1 MYFLPSSTYLLYK
14 YIYTVYTFII
24 YYQIYTYCHSG
35 PSILDSGC
43 GDNLKTCSV
52 SQVTVH
58 PTASGWVYFRGIYT
72 GDRKQEMTT
81 AVRSDNGR
89 SLNVEYNVW
98 IEQLDGDEEYL
109 QIVDHFETSD
119 VSFTYEITSV
129 TGNQHSPQFVQYE
142 YLLNVS
148 EASRVDDELLH
159 LTATDLDPDQHIVYS
174 IKHDY
179 DVLPFGVNETTG
191 VLRLAHLLDREDT
204 DVYSFDIIAT
214 DSGTPER
221 RATTS
226 ILVRVID
233 VNDNS
238 PVFNDFPDTINIE
251 TSAAAGYV
259 LLIVLATDPDEGRNG
274 TTDIELTSSTS
285 LFAFNSSS
293 GELSVAESLRDKLGR
308 HVATFAAR
316 DNANDPR
323 STEKPITINVVNENI
338 YPPHFSSPGYT
349 FQCSEATEEGI
360 NIGQVSAID
369 PNGDSVQYE
378 MVDLYGISLPFVI
391 NPSSGNISTATKL
404 DREMFPNYVFL
415 VLAIDN
421 GGQPTGPKTDTTTV
435 QVIVEDVNDNA
446 PVFPSDTF
454 AVSVWENCPLD
465 TDVLQTM
472 ATDKDAESNGA
483 IANYSFG
490 FPSTDAA
497 FFKLVNVGE
506 RVSVVV
512 SRSIDAEAHGEFRV
526 NLVAVDGGSPALT
539 SSALVVVKVLDVN
552 DNPPA
557 FEDDSVEILL
567 PRSTVANTRI
577 YTAHATDADVTEEHG
592 TYLQN
597 VPQTDS
603 YG

>member
-1 MYFLPSSTYLLYK
+1 
-14 YIYTVYTFII
+14 
-24 YYQIYTYCHSG
+24 
-35 PSILDSGC
+35 
-43 GDNLKTCSV
+43 
-52 SQVTVH
+52 
-58 PTASGWVYFRGIYT
+58 
-72 GDRKQEMTT
+72 MTT

-89 SLNVEYNVW
+89 PLNVEYNVW

-129 TGNQHSPQFVQYE
+129 RGNQHSPQFEQYE

-148 EASRVDDELLH
+148 EASSVDDELLH

-174 IKHDY
+174 IQQDY
-179 DVLPFGVNETTG
+179 DVLPFVVNETTG
-191 VLRLAHLLDREDT
+191 VLRLAHGLDREDT
-204 DVYSFDIIAT
+204 AVYSFDIIAT

-226 ILVRVID
+226 VLVRVID

-238 PVFNDFPDTINIE
+238 PVFNDVADTINIE

-285 LFAFNSSS
+285 LFAFNSST
-293 GELSVAESLRDKLGR
+293 GEISVAESLRDKLGR
-308 HVATFAAR
+308 HVATFVAR
-316 DNANDPR
+316 DNAIDPR
-323 STEKPITINVVNENI
+323 STERYITINVVKENI

-349 FQCSEATEEGI
+349 FHLSEAAEEGI
-360 NIGQVSAID
+360 NVGQVSAID

-378 MVDLYGISLPFVI
+378 MGDLYGISLPFVI

-415 VLAIDN
+415 VLATDN
-421 GGQPTGPKTDTTTV
+421 GGQPTGPKTGTTTV

-465 TDVLQTM
+465 TEVLQTM
-472 ATDKDAESNGA
+472 ATDKDAGSNGA
-483 IANYSFG
+483 IANYSLG
-490 FPSTDAA
+490 FHSTDAA

-512 SRSIDAEAHGEFRV
+512 SISIDAESHAAFRV
-526 NLVAVDGGSPALT
+526 HLVAVDGGSPALT
-539 SSALVVVKVLDVN
+539 SSALVVVTVLDVN
-552 DNPPA
+552 DNPPK
-557 FEDDSVEILL
+557 FDDDAVEILL

-577 YTAHATDADVTEEHG
+577 FTAHATDVDVTEKHG

-597 VPQTDS
+597 VPHTDS